1 MAVGQHPRSSGH
13 GCLPREQRLQR
24 RQQQVQASEAERE
37 YGGPRLHSPQRL
49 ETRPAKSVPL
59 QALIS
64 CDRGHLP
71 RRRTAQTGELPG
83 AGCSGIIAPGDGERN
98 RIPSPA
104 EGDRVRVRGLPG
116 GDDDEGE
123 EDKRSRIRVFPRA
136 TLPRCLLLLRL
147 PQPPVDSDLPLLYFA
162 SQDSVPP
169 SLQVMMLSAH
179 TDPSQ
184 RCRELYRHNRS
195 VLLKQNFLIEDRRF
209 ANFSFAAQF
218 GVDRMA
224 SEVCKDKKVTLG
236 SHLMMELVKE
246 HFGHAASFLS
256 IG

>member
-1 MAVGQHPRSSGH
+1 M
-13 GCLPREQRLQR
+13 
-24 RQQQVQASEAERE
+24 
-37 YGGPRLHSPQRL
+37 
-49 ETRPAKSVPL
+49 
-59 QALIS
+59 
-64 CDRGHLP
+64 
-71 RRRTAQTGELPG
+71 
-83 AGCSGIIAPGDGERN
+83 
-98 RIPSPA
+98 
-104 EGDRVRVRGLPG
+104 RGLPG